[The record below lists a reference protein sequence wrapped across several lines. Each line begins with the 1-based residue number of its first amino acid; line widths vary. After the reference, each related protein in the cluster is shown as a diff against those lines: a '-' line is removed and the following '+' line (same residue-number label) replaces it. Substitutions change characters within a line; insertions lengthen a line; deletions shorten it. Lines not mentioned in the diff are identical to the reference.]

1 MRYDVIIVGAGSAGC
16 VLACRLSEDPARS
29 VLLLEAGPDYPDPSL
44 LPHELKY
51 DANQAASE
59 VNAPHNWS
67 FSGLSSP
74 ERSTPVPVPR
84 GKVVGGTSAINH
96 QIFLRG
102 APEDYD
108 HWAELGN
115 DLWGY
120 IQVLPYFRKLE
131 TDLDIRDDFHGSTGP
146 IPVRRHP
153 RESWLPLQL
162 AFSRS
167 CREAGFPHDVDMNHP
182 ESGGVGA
189 MPLNNP
195 NGVRMSTALTYLNV
209 ARHRLNLTIK
219 ANVLVRRVL
228 IEGQRESGQEG
239 KRATGLEVE
248 SGGEIFEIEGE
259 EIILSAGAIASP
271 QLLLLSGVG
280 PPDHLD
286 SMGIPVLHS
295 LPGVGQNMKNHPS
308 ASIRYRPQKG
318 YSLEADSPR
327 NQVALRCSFAGSTT
341 RNDIQVQPTTSG
353 PLGKESEEIRI
364 GCRLELPLSAGS
376 LSLASND
383 PEVQPQLDYQF
394 LTHPWDLERLREAV
408 RGCVSLFE
416 HSGFDNLIQERLAPT
431 DSQLAS
437 DDALDAW
444 LKQGVGI
451 AGHTCGTCKMGP
463 RSDPA
468 AVVDQYCRVHGLQ
481 GLRVIDAAA
490 MPDIPRANTNA
501 TIIMMAERASDLI
514 IQG

>member
-1 MRYDVIIVGAGSAGC
+1 MLYDVIIVGAGSAGC
-16 VLACRLSEDPARS
+16 VLACRLSEDSTRS
-29 VLLLEAGPDYPDPSL
+29 VLLLEAGPDYPDPTL

-51 DANQAASE
+51 DANQAASQ

-74 ERSTPVPVPR
+74 ERSTPVAVPR

-108 HWAELGN
+108 HWVELGN

-120 IQVLPYFRKLE
+120 TQVLPYFRKLE

-153 RESWLPLQL
+153 RETWLPLQL
-162 AFSRS
+162 AFFRS
-167 CREAGFPHDVDMNHP
+167 CQEAGFPFDTDMNHP

-195 NGVRMSTALTYLNV
+195 NGVRMSTALTYLPA

-219 ANVLVRRVL
+219 GKALVRRVL
-228 IEGQRESGQEG
+228 IESTRES
-239 KRATGLEVE
+239 KRAIGLEVE
-248 SGGEIFEIEGE
+248 SGEEIFQVAGE

-280 PPDHLD
+280 PRDHLD

-308 ASIRYRPQKG
+308 ASLRYRPQDG
-318 YSLEADSPR
+318 YSLEPDPPR
-327 NQVALRCSFAGSTT
+327 NQVALRCSFAGSAT

-353 PLGKESEEIRI
+353 PLGREAEEIRI

-376 LSLASND
+376 LSLTSSD
-383 PEVQPQLDYQF
+383 PEVQPKLDYQF

-408 RGCVSLFE
+408 RGCVGLFE
-416 HSGFDNLIQERLAPT
+416 HSGFDGLIQERLAPT
-431 DSQLAS
+431 DAQLAS

-444 LKQGVGI
+444 LKQDVGI

-463 RSDPA
+463 SSDPA
-468 AVVDQYCRVHGLQ
+468 AVVDQYCRVHGLE

-501 TIIMMAERASDLI
+501 TIVMMAERASDLI
-514 IQG
+514 NQGF